1 VDPIVISHLLNVTVY
16 LSQLVREILIGFARE
31 AGSTLNGIN
40 AFVNGLKVRLRTVG
54 SRAGNIAAG

>member
-1 VDPIVISHLLNVTVY
+1 VISDLLNVTVY

-31 AGSTLNGIN
+31 VESTLNGIN
-40 AFVNGLKVRLRTVG
+40 AFVNTLKVGLRTLG